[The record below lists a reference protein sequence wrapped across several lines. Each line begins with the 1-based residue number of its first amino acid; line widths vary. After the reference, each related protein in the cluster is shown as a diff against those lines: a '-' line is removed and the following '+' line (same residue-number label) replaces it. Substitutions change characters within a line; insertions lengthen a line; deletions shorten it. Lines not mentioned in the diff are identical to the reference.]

1 MIKVTLTTV
10 ILAALILIGLT
21 QLQGGEMEKNSKSE
35 KNSVKDIPKDSV
47 MSEKKINKTDD
58 EWQCSLTPEQ
68 FRIARQKG
76 TEPAFSGLF
85 YNFKEPGRYV
95 CVCCGSDLFSSDT
108 KYESGSGWP
117 SFWAPISDENIAMHT
132 DTSLA
137 MVRTELTCRNCGA
150 HLGHVFDDG
159 PQPTGQRYC
168 VNSASLKFIKKDE
181 K

>member
-1 MIKVTLTTV
+1 MLKLILTTFFT
-10 ILAALILIGLT
+10 AALILIVLTGLH
-21 QLQGGEMEKNSKSE
+21 GSRAEKNINTDTDSD
-35 KNSVKDIPKDSV
+35 KDLPKDTL
-47 MSEKKINKTDD
+47 MSEKKNYKTDE

-68 FRIARQKG
+68 FRITRQKG
-76 TEPAFSGLF
+76 TEPAFSGLY

-95 CVCCGSDLFSSDT
+95 CICCGSELFSSDT

-117 SFWAPISDENIAMHT
+117 SFWAPISDENIVMHT
-132 DTSLA
+132 DTSFG